1 MSLALLLGGW
11 ALFVFWVVTLTPSF
25 VTMLLRT
32 LDSVVARL
40 PQPAVWPKVSIIVPA
55 RDEEAKIEAAMQ
67 SKLAIDYPNFELLA
81 IDDRSRDAT
90 GAILDRLAAADP
102 RLRVIHIESLPDG
115 WLGKVHAMHVATERA
130 TGDYLLFTDADVF
143 FDQGVLRKA
152 VTMSEARQLD
162 HLAVAPLLEGGG
174 FFEDA
179 LQLYFVLML
188 CVGAQPWLV
197 RTGFRMSYVGVGAF
211 NMVRRQAYLKCGG
224 LATIRLDVLDDLK
237 LGKLIKLSG
246 LKQDV
251 VQAGGGVRVRWQDSF
266 WGVVR
271 GLEKNGFAIFDYSL
285 LKMIA
290 GTAAMCFFSL
300 FPYAAIVLWP
310 DVRGLGYLCTLLFI
324 HGAATVG
331 AKSLG
336 FGRAVSLGLPVAVLT
351 MIYTIWRS
359 TFLILLRRGVRWRDT
374 FYPLSLLRE
383 NVY

>member
-11 ALFVFWVVTLTPSF
+11 ALFVFWVVALTPSF
-25 VTMLLRT
+25 VTMLWRT
-32 LDSVVARL
+32 LDSVVAHL
-40 PQPAVWPKVSIIVPA
+40 PQPANWPKVSIIVPA
-55 RDEEAKIEAAMQ
+55 RDEEAKIEAAMR

-90 GAILDRLAAADP
+90 GAILDRLAATDP
-102 RLRVIHIESLPDG
+102 RLRVIHIESLPEG
-115 WLGKVHAMHVATERA
+115 WLGKSHAMHVATERA
-130 TGDYLLFTDADVF
+130 AGDYLLFTDADVF
-143 FDQGVLRKA
+143 FEQGVLRKA
-152 VTMSEARQLD
+152 VTMSESRQLD

-174 FFEDA
+174 FFENS

-211 NMVRRQAYLKCGG
+211 NMVRRAAYLKCGG
-224 LATIRLDVLDDLK
+224 LAAIRLDVLDDLK

-266 WGVVR
+266 WGIVR
-271 GLEKNGFAIFDYSL
+271 GLEKNGFAIFDYSV

-290 GTAAMCFFSL
+290 GTAAMAFFSL

-310 DVRGLGYLCTLLFI
+310 DLRGLGYLCTLLFI
-324 HGAATVG
+324 HGAATIG

-336 FGRAVSLGLPVAVLT
+336 FGRTVSLGLPVAVLT
-351 MIYTIWRS
+351 MMYTIWRS
-359 TFLILLRRGVRWRDT
+359 AFLTLLRRGVRWRDT